1 VERERLRRAGFAA
14 LCLLAAAASAG
25 AMVWLLAPGGAAAHE
40 GVSCA
45 MPANTAVAVRDRFV
59 ATAVLR
65 VDTVCS
71 YDLVTATLRQG
82 LSRAAWS
89 GGTIPVIPF
98 HTVRKDDVSV
108 ETMPRPAD
116 PGARASLVL
125 MSAPDIGSYAFE
137 VVLVRRAGR
146 WLVDY
151 WNAAPAGI
159 APPPVRESS

>member
-1 VERERLRRAGFAA
+1 
-14 LCLLAAAASAG
+14 
-25 AMVWLLAPGGAAAHE
+25 MVWLLGPGGAAAHE
-40 GVSCA
+40 GSGCTP
-45 MPANTAVAVRDRFV
+45 PANTAAAVRDRFV

-71 YDLVTATLRQG
+71 YDLVTENLRQG
-82 LSRAAWS
+82 LSRSAWA

-98 HTVRKDDVSV
+98 HTVQKGQVQV
-108 ETMPRPAD
+108 EATPRDAD
-116 PGARASLVL
+116 PGERASIVL

-151 WNAAPAGI
+151 WNAAPDGSVVPLA
-159 APPPVRESS
+159 ED